1 MNIDDIKKGL
11 ECCVGGE
18 VGEGCRKCPYL
29 FNHNGCNDALCKD
42 TLDFITEQEKKIERL
57 KDENKENCW
66 KCIEAK
72 RVTEEDYA
80 KLQEEFANY
89 QIASDKEMIAQ
100 VKQAKIDVLNRL
112 KSLSIYDDNYLDGY
126 VFIDDIDKLL
136 EEYENDA

>member
-29 FNHNGCNDALCKD
+29 FNNNGCNDALCKD
-42 TLDFITEQEKKIERL
+42 TLDFITEQEKKIDQL
-57 KDENKENCW
+57 
-66 KCIEAK
+66 
-72 RVTEEDYA
+72 TEERNRYA
-80 KLQEEFANY
+80 ATLAKY
-89 QIASDKEMIAQ
+89 QMASDKEIRAQ
-100 VKQAKIDVLNRL
+100 IKQAKIDVLNRL

-136 EEYENDA
+136 EEYENDT